1 VDERIRRIESH
12 RARAGDPNLFLRS
25 WQVESPQRTVVL
37 VHGFGEH
44 SGRYEEFAAW
54 LAARGCAV
62 QAFDLR
68 GHGLSQGVRGHVD
81 RFSDYL
87 DDLESVMGDAR
98 EAQTDLPLHLIAHSM
113 GGLIG
118 AVFLAERA
126 SELSSAVIS
135 APALNAGEGRRAQ
148 ILSGR
153 LMRFFLPRLRMKS
166 PVDPSALSTDPAVG
180 EAYLADPLV
189 RHGDMT
195 VSLALELVTG
205 GTRALPEQVDVP
217 TLVLHGDED
226 RLCSPLA
233 SAAYAQ
239 ALPRGEHVRY
249 PGLRHEILNEP
260 VRFEIYETILRWLE
274 IAEEAETAEEARP

>member
-1 VDERIRRIESH
+1 VAEHIRRIENH
-12 RARAGDPNLFLRS
+12 QGRAGDPNLFLRS
-25 WQVESPQRTVVL
+25 WQAESPRRTVVL

-68 GHGLSQGVRGHVD
+68 GHGHSQGVPRHVD

-87 DDLESVMGDAR
+87 DDLESVVADAR
-98 EAQTDLPLHLIAHSM
+98 ETHGSLPLHLIAHSM

-126 SELSSAVIS
+126 AGLSSAVIS

-153 LMRFFLPRLRMKS
+153 LVRFLLPRLRMKS

-189 RHGDMT
+189 RHEDMT
-195 VSLALELVTG
+195 VSLALELVAAG
-205 GTRALPEQVDVP
+205 ARALPERVEVP

-226 RLCSPLA
+226 RLCSPRA
-233 SAAYAQ
+233 SATYAE
-239 ALPRGEHVRY
+239 ALPQGEHVRY

-274 IAEEAETAEEARP
+274 TAEEAKA